1 MSNEDQRLPAHFIL
15 SPEVTNLLQGTG
27 PPSVVKKRKKSTGPP
42 SEEVRKN
49 NHKLIEQRRRQKIN
63 DKIEELRELLAPE
76 NVDGFPNKSSI
87 LDSTIDSLKTLRS
100 TYNKLVTQQKQ
111 LQEEHGKLER
121 ELDGYGIKTQPIDFN
136 LSEKFNF
143 DVSSVPLNKG
153 KHSEDSESS
162 GEEEND
168 SALPSSKIMTR
179 SGSKTNPEEKERLQN
194 IIKNNSDISA
204 SQLASLFSNN
214 NNEYRTPD

>member
-1 MSNEDQRLPAHFIL
+1 
-15 SPEVTNLLQGTG
+15 
-27 PPSVVKKRKKSTGPP
+27 
-42 SEEVRKN
+42 
-49 NHKLIEQRRRQKIN
+49 
-63 DKIEELRELLAPE
+63 LRELLAPE

-87 LDSTIDSLKTLRS
+87 LDSTIDSLKSLRS

-143 DVSSVPLNKG
+143 DVGSAPLKKG
-153 KHSEDSESS
+153 RHSDSESS

-168 SALPSSKIMTR
+168 TAMPSSKVVTR
-179 SGSKTNPEEKERLQN
+179 SGSKTNPEEKERLQS
-194 IIKNNSDISA
+194 IMKNNSDISA
-204 SQLASLFSNN
+204 SQLASLFSSNN
-214 NNEYRTPD
+214 NNDYRSPD